1 MALHSYSVFDQEL
14 ENLRAQVMEMGG
26 IVEEQIRNAVSTLKD
41 ANSKTIDRVIAR
53 DEEVN
58 QLQIQIDES
67 CELVLVKRTPVSSD
81 LRFVLCVQKITTDLE
96 RIGDEATKIARA
108 AKRIFEDD
116 RMAKPSLTDIK
127 TISKLISTMLHDALD
142 SFARM
147 DPEAVLAL
155 IKRDETVDEKYQL
168 CLRHQLTFMLEDPRK
183 ISTALEV
190 IYIAKALERIG
201 DHSENITEHVVYC
214 VKGADVRHSSPKE
227 IRKELK
233 S

>member
-1 MALHSYSVFDQEL
+1 MAIHSYSVFDQEL

-26 IVEEQIRNAVSTLKD
+26 IVEEQIKDAVSTLQD
-41 ANSKTIDRVIAR
+41 ADSKTIDRVISR

-58 QLQIQIDES
+58 LLQMQIDES

-127 TISKLISTMLHDALD
+127 SISKLVSTMLHDALD

-168 CLRHQLTFMLEDPRK
+168 CMRHQLTFMLEDPRK

-190 IYIAKALERIG
+190 VYIAKALERIG
-201 DHSENITEHVVYC
+201 DHSENITEHVVYS

>member
-1 MALHSYSVFDQEL
+1 MALHSYSVFDREL

-26 IVEEQIRNAVSTLKD
+26 IVEEQIKDAVSTLKD
-41 ANSKTIDRVIAR
+41 ANSKTIDRVISR

-58 QLQIQIDES
+58 QLQMQIDES

-127 TISKLISTMLHDALD
+127 TISKLISTMLHDALH

-168 CLRHQLTFMLEDPRK
+168 CMRHQLTFMLEDPRK

-190 IYIAKALERIG
+190 IYVAKALERIG

>member
-1 MALHSYSVFDQEL
+1 MAIHTYSEFDKDL
-14 ENLRAQVMEMGG
+14 ESLRAQVLEMGG
-26 IVEEQIRNAVSTLKD
+26 IVEEQIKNAISTLKNAD
-41 ANSKTIDRVIAR
+41 STIIDRVISR

-58 QLQIQIDES
+58 RFQLKIDES
-67 CELVLVKRTPVSSD
+67 CELILVKRTPVSSD

-96 RIGDEATKIARA
+96 RIGDEAAKIARA
-108 AKRIFEDD
+108 AKRIFDDD
-116 RMAKPSLTDIK
+116 RMAKPSLVDIK
-127 TISKLISTMLHDALD
+127 SISKLISAMLHDALD
-142 SFARM
+142 AFARM
-147 DPEAVLAL
+147 DPIAVLAL

-168 CLRHQLTFMLEDPRK
+168 CMRHQLTFMLEDPRK

-201 DHSENITEHVVYC
+201 DHSENISEHVVYS
-214 VKGADVRHSSPKE
+214 VKGADIRHSSPKQ

>member
-1 MALHSYSVFDQEL
+1 MELHSYSVFDQEL

-26 IVEEQIRNAVSTLKD
+26 IVEEQIKDAVSTLQD
-41 ANSKTIDRVIAR
+41 ADSKTIDRVIAR

-58 QLQIQIDES
+58 QLQMQIDES

-168 CLRHQLTFMLEDPRK
+168 CMRHQLTFMLEDPRK

-190 IYIAKALERIG
+190 IYVAKALERIG

>member
-1 MALHSYSVFDQEL
+1 MALHSYSVFDREL

-26 IVEEQIRNAVSTLKD
+26 IVEEQIKNAVSTLND
-41 ANSKTIDRVIAR
+41 ADSKTIDRVIAR

-58 QLQIQIDES
+58 QLQMQIDES

-127 TISKLISTMLHDALD
+127 SISKLISTMLHEALD

-168 CLRHQLTFMLEDPRK
+168 CMRHQLTFMLEDPRK

>member
-1 MALHSYSVFDQEL
+1 MAFHSYSVFDQEL

-26 IVEEQIRNAVSTLKD
+26 IVEEQIKDAVSTLKD
-41 ANSKTIDRVIAR
+41 ADSKTIDRVIAR

-58 QLQIQIDES
+58 QLQMQIDES

-127 TISKLISTMLHDALD
+127 TISKLISKMLHDALD

-168 CLRHQLTFMLEDPRK
+168 CMRHQLTFMLEDPRK

-190 IYIAKALERIG
+190 IYVAKALERIG

>member
-26 IVEEQIRNAVSTLKD
+26 IVEEQIKDAVSTLKD
-41 ANSKTIDRVIAR
+41 ADSKTIDRVIAR

-58 QLQIQIDES
+58 QLQMQIDES

-127 TISKLISTMLHDALD
+127 TISKLISTMLHEALD

-168 CLRHQLTFMLEDPRK
+168 CMRHQLTFMLEDPRK

-190 IYIAKALERIG
+190 IYVAKALERIG

-214 VKGADVRHSSPKE
+214 VKGADVRHSSPRE

>member
-1 MALHSYSVFDQEL
+1 MALHSYSVFDREL

-26 IVEEQIRNAVSTLKD
+26 IVEEQIKDAVSTLQD
-41 ANSKTIDRVIAR
+41 ADSKTIDRVIAR

-58 QLQIQIDES
+58 QLQMQIDES

-127 TISKLISTMLHDALD
+127 SISKLISTMLHEALD

-168 CLRHQLTFMLEDPRK
+168 CMRHQLTFMLEDPRK
-183 ISTALEV
+183 ISTAMEV

-201 DHSENITEHVVYC
+201 DHSENITEHVVYS

>member
-1 MALHSYSVFDQEL
+1 MALHSYSVFDREL

-26 IVEEQIRNAVSTLKD
+26 IVEEQIKDAVSTLKD
-41 ANSKTIDRVIAR
+41 ADSKTIDRVIAR

-58 QLQIQIDES
+58 QLQMQIDES

-96 RIGDEATKIARA
+96 RIGDEASKIARA
-108 AKRIFEDD
+108 AKRIFEND

-127 TISKLISTMLHDALD
+127 SISKLISTMLHEALD

-168 CLRHQLTFMLEDPRK
+168 CMRHQLTFMLEDPRK

>member
-1 MALHSYSVFDQEL
+1 MAIHSYSVFDREL

-26 IVEEQIRNAVSTLKD
+26 IVEEQIKDAVSTIQD
-41 ANSKTIDRVIAR
+41 ADSKTIDRVIAR

-58 QLQIQIDES
+58 QLQMQIDES

-108 AKRIFEDD
+108 AKKIFEDD

-127 TISKLISTMLHDALD
+127 SISKLVSIMLHDALD

-147 DPEAVLAL
+147 DPQALLAL

-168 CLRHQLTFMLEDPRK
+168 CMRHQLTFMLEDPRK

-190 IYIAKALERIG
+190 IYIAKALERVG
-201 DHSENITEHVVYC
+201 DHSENITEHVVYS
-214 VKGADVRHSSPKE
+214 VKDADVRHSTPKE
-227 IRKELK
+227 IKKELK

>member
-1 MALHSYSVFDQEL
+1 MAIHSYSVFDREL

-26 IVEEQIRNAVSTLKD
+26 IVEEQIKDAVSTIQD
-41 ANSKTIDRVIAR
+41 ADSKTIDRVIAR

-58 QLQIQIDES
+58 LLQMHIDES

-127 TISKLISTMLHDALD
+127 SISKLVSMMLHDALD

-147 DPEAVLAL
+147 DPQALLAL

-168 CLRHQLTFMLEDPRK
+168 CMRHQLTFMLEDPRK

-190 IYIAKALERIG
+190 ISIAKALERVG
-201 DHSENITEHVVYC
+201 DHSENITEHVVYS
-214 VKGADVRHSSPKE
+214 VKGADVRHSTPKE
-227 IRKELK
+227 IKKELK

>member
-1 MALHSYSVFDQEL
+1 MAIHSYSVFDREL

-26 IVEEQIRNAVSTLKD
+26 IVEEQIKDAVSTLKD
-41 ANSKTIDRVIAR
+41 ADSKTIDRVISR

-58 QLQIQIDES
+58 LLQMQIDES

-127 TISKLISTMLHDALD
+127 SISKLVSTMLHDALD

-168 CLRHQLTFMLEDPRK
+168 CMRHQLTFMLEDPRK

-190 IYIAKALERIG
+190 VYIAKALERIG
-201 DHSENITEHVVYC
+201 DHSENITEHVVYS

>member
-1 MALHSYSVFDQEL
+1 MALHSYSVFDREL

-26 IVEEQIRNAVSTLKD
+26 IVEEQIKNAISTLKD
-41 ANSKTIDRVIAR
+41 ADSKTIDRVIAR

-58 QLQIQIDES
+58 QLQMQIDES

-127 TISKLISTMLHDALD
+127 SISKLISSMLHEALD

-168 CLRHQLTFMLEDPRK
+168 CMRHQLTFMLEDPRK

>member
-1 MALHSYSVFDQEL
+1 MALHSYSVFDREL

-26 IVEEQIRNAVSTLKD
+26 IVEEQIKDAVSTLKD
-41 ANSKTIDRVIAR
+41 ADSKNIDRVIAR

-58 QLQIQIDES
+58 QLQMQIDES

-81 LRFVLCVQKITTDLE
+81 LRFVLCIQKITTDLE

-127 TISKLISTMLHDALD
+127 SISKLISTMLHEALD

-168 CLRHQLTFMLEDPRK
+168 CMRHQLTFMLEDPRR
-183 ISTALEV
+183 ISSALEV

-201 DHSENITEHVVYC
+201 DHSENITEHVVYS

-227 IRKELK
+227 IRKELR

>member
-1 MALHSYSVFDQEL
+1 MALHSYSVFDREL

-26 IVEEQIRNAVSTLKD
+26 IVEEQIKDAVSTLKD
-41 ANSKTIDRVIAR
+41 ADSKTIERVIAR

-58 QLQIQIDES
+58 QLQMQIDES

-127 TISKLISTMLHDALD
+127 SISKLISTMLNEALD

-155 IKRDETVDEKYQL
+155 IKRDVTVDEKYQL
-168 CLRHQLTFMLEDPRK
+168 CMRHQLTFMLEDPRK

-214 VKGADVRHSSPKE
+214 VKGADVRHSSPKQ

>member
-1 MALHSYSVFDQEL
+1 MALHSYSVFDREL

-26 IVEEQIRNAVSTLKD
+26 IVEEQIKDAVSTLKD
-41 ANSKTIDRVIAR
+41 ADSRTIDRVIAR

-58 QLQIQIDES
+58 QLQMQIDES

-116 RMAKPSLTDIK
+116 RMAKPSLPDIK
-127 TISKLISTMLHDALD
+127 SISKLISTMLHEALD

-168 CLRHQLTFMLEDPRK
+168 CMRHQLTFMLEDPRK

>member
-1 MALHSYSVFDQEL
+1 MAIHSYSVFDREL

-26 IVEEQIRNAVSTLKD
+26 IVEEQIKDAVSTIQD
-41 ANSKTIDRVIAR
+41 ADSKTIDRVIAR

-58 QLQIQIDES
+58 QLQMQIDES

-108 AKRIFEDD
+108 AKRIFEYD

-127 TISKLISTMLHDALD
+127 SISKLVSMMLHDALD

-147 DPEAVLAL
+147 DPQALLAL

-168 CLRHQLTFMLEDPRK
+168 CMRHQLTFMLEDPRK

-190 IYIAKALERIG
+190 IYIAKALERVG
-201 DHSENITEHVVYC
+201 DHSENITEHVVYS
-214 VKGADVRHSSPKE
+214 VKGADVRHSTPKE
-227 IRKELK
+227 IKKELK

>member
-1 MALHSYSVFDQEL
+1 MALHSYSVFDREL

-26 IVEEQIRNAVSTLKD
+26 IVEEQIKNAVSTLND
-41 ANSKTIDRVIAR
+41 ADSKTIDRVIAR

-58 QLQIQIDES
+58 QLQMQIDES

-127 TISKLISTMLHDALD
+127 SISKLISTMLHDALN

-168 CLRHQLTFMLEDPRK
+168 CMRHQLTFMLEDPRK

>member
-26 IVEEQIRNAVSTLKD
+26 IVEEQIKDAVSTLKD

-58 QLQIQIDES
+58 QLQMQIDES

-168 CLRHQLTFMLEDPRK
+168 CSRHQLTFMLEDPRK

-190 IYIAKALERIG
+190 IYVAKALERIG

-227 IRKELK
+227 IRKD
-233 S
+233 

>member
-1 MALHSYSVFDQEL
+1 MALHSYSVFDREL

-26 IVEEQIRNAVSTLKD
+26 IVEEQIKNAVSTLND
-41 ANSKTIDRVIAR
+41 ADPKTIDRVIAR

-58 QLQIQIDES
+58 QLQMQIDES

-127 TISKLISTMLHDALD
+127 SISKLISTMLHDALD

-168 CLRHQLTFMLEDPRK
+168 CMRHQLTFMLEDPRK